1 MERERAAAIWD
12 EATLSLTCRRCGPL
26 PPRVVVM
33 VDGVPYAN
41 LDALRSHVRRLA
53 SRWLVEEPA
62 ERCHC
67 GQLTQVTE
75 LSYAVA
81 HAELGR
87 VILHATRGLLGM
99 TLKVPVLD
107 ARGLEVLR
115 RDALLRRCHL
125 LIARGQ
131 AGLARPAIAAATR
144 ELRGDSELL
153 KLAGV
158 LLDADE
164 VESALRISEGHV
176 SVHTD
181 DPQGLSLLGRVTLAA
196 IRLGILP
203 ATMRLRAE
211 LHLGE
216 ALARCPADVEA
227 ARALARAQAGRGK
240 LFAAR
245 ATLERALEA
254 DPDALELRVE
264 LGTLDTYHSDEPAE
278 LLASLDQALKTD
290 PHDPQ
295 LLDLR
300 VRTLVRVGRYTE
312 AQAVVAQLN
321 VASPRHPT
329 LRELTGLVARALVAA
344 PTHREPGSPPR
355 T

>member
-1 MERERAAAIWD
+1 MERAAAIWD

-26 PPRVVVM
+26 PSRVVVM

-53 SRWLVEEPA
+53 TRWLVEEPA
-62 ERCHC
+62 ERCRC

-75 LSYAVA
+75 LTYTVA

-87 VILHATRGLLGM
+87 VVITASRGLLGLA
-99 TLKVPVLD
+99 LKVPALD
-107 ARGLEVLR
+107 ARALEVLR

-125 LIARGQ
+125 LVARGQ
-131 AGLARPAIAAATR
+131 AGLARPAIAAAAR

-158 LLDADE
+158 LLEADE

-176 SVHTD
+176 SVRAD
-181 DPQGLSLLGRVTLAA
+181 DPEGLSLLGRVTLAA

-203 ATMRLRAE
+203 STMRLRAE
-211 LHLGE
+211 LHLGD
-216 ALARCPADVEA
+216 ALARRPADVEA
-227 ARALARAQAGRGK
+227 ARALARAQASRGK

-245 ATLERALEA
+245 ATLERALLA

-264 LGTLDTYHSDEPAE
+264 LGTLDTYHSDKPKE
-278 LLASLDQALKTD
+278 LLASLDTALETD
-290 PHDPQ
+290 PQDPE
-295 LLDLR
+295 LLEQR
-300 VRTLVRVGRYTE
+300 VRTLVRVGRHAE

-321 VASPRHPT
+321 VVSPRHPT

-344 PTHREPGSPPR
+344 PSRRRDPPR